1 MDLVQF
7 PKPVYVTEVRIIPL
21 GARVQADFPGG
32 VRLGATNPSKF
43 HIEFFVNDLGKPG
56 ASTFE
61 SLGNFEYNQNDCIHL
76 NCDIKDVRQIPTDGL
91 VLRGWYTTITLAVY
105 GTFTKGITEQIPVP
119 VPQPPPPVVVQPQPI
134 SIAVNVPVLIPT
146 ATTIDKTSID
156 IPVANWPQPI
166 ADEIAP
172 IAVAVQPHE
181 EYAAATATAAV
192 VVAPVY
198 VEEYEA
204 QPSYGVQPPTYY
216 EPGESLKKES
226 VRQVPAQ
233 PPLPPPAREI
243 RRRERSGSSES
254 DWDRDEQEELAA
266 AAVAAIA
273 RKRELEQRSP
283 DRLASHRA
291 SSREIS
297 SRNYSRSSSRERDYY
312 ARDRKRDWSSRS
324 PDYRHSRHSRSYDR
338 KRDKSR
344 DRRSPT
350 DKDSHECAKRPRTPP
365 SISPTRRPPRT
376 PPKPAPSPCE
386 SLDDTFKGT
395 GGSISSSKA
404 DYSHDG
410 SKGTTAKYHEKG
422 QPIRV
427 IDHSIDDRAPIVDKL
442 CGNATEPPSPAPTVV
457 DSQAE
462 SPSCIDDDAMSQGEP
477 FEPILSD
484 EEIGDEPEPPFDL
497 DYDDGEFDDI
507 MKSFVPGTSLLES
520 VDPLPNTAADTDGGR
535 ELDAVLR
542 FLQRIKMRGD
552 PLTAATFMAL
562 SADAKEQWVHTSE
575 HFIQMLLPVHNL
587 KFMRRNQVLRHII
600 DEYMDLLAA
609 WVRLGLAFDCA
620 LQQPQPGYK
629 IRHIKIGAR
638 MTELLCCDKTL
649 MEKLLYRQ
657 AFDVFSELLLLYE
670 QKYMALSIKLMLIKA
685 IYSCLDTKVGVDH
698 FLKEISG
705 ANGVGCQTTGYQQ
718 TLVALQLDPLTRVKF
733 ALKSLLRKV
742 TLYES
747 LQLIRE
753 TVTNMYVNDSY
764 NSEENLTTDVQLL
777 EITLKDV
784 WKAYT
789 VGSYSCTQPKR
800 FLPVSAKFELAKDG
814 TAQKSTECTFMA
826 YFIETALVH
835 SIFVLLAHERQLSES
850 LMHVCFAML
859 SALAA
864 TTSGLDLLMYNVDTV
879 NMLVKCLLNSD
890 LVGSCTGVD
899 EEKMVTDADELVPNG
914 EEQRGI
920 NLGLEIAYKVSYFL
934 SDFFYLV

>member
-105 GTFTKGITEQIPVP
+105 GTLTKGITEQIPIP
-119 VPQPPPPVVVQPQPI
+119 APQPPIVVVQQQPIAVTVNAPVQIITATIEKVPIEMPAANWPQPTEDIVPVVVQPR
-134 SIAVNVPVLIPT
+134 
-146 ATTIDKTSID
+146 
-156 IPVANWPQPI
+156 
-166 ADEIAP
+166 DEY
-172 IAVAVQPHE
+172 VAVVAPV
-181 EYAAATATAAV
+181 T
-192 VVAPVY
+192 VAPVY
-198 VEEYEA
+198 VEDYEA
-204 QPSYGVQPPTYY
+204 QPSYAVPPAAYY
-216 EPGESLKKES
+216 EPAESVKKEV

-233 PPLPPPAREI
+233 PPLPPPARDI
-243 RRRERSGSSES
+243 CRRERSGSSES

-266 AAVAAIA
+266 AA
-273 RKRELEQRSP
+273 RKRELERSP
-283 DRLASHRA
+283 DRPASHRA
-291 SSREIS
+291 TSRDVSSQ
-297 SRNYSRSSSRERDYY
+297 NYSRSSSRDRDYY

-344 DRRSPT
+344 DRRSPI

-386 SLDDTFKGT
+386 SLDDNFKAST
-395 GGSISSSKA
+395 SSTKS
-404 DYSHDG
+404 DYHHDA
-410 SKGTTAKYHEKG
+410 KVVTTKYHEKG

-427 IDHSIDDRAPIVDKL
+427 IDHSLDVRVTTTGDKL
-442 CGNATEPPSPAPTVV
+442 CAQQPPSPAPTVV

-462 SPSCIDDDAMSQGEP
+462 SPSGIDDDATSQGEP

-484 EEIGDEPEPPFDL
+484 EEIGDEPEPSFDM
-497 DYDDGEFDDI
+497 DYDDGEFDDVI
-507 MKSFVPGTSLLES
+507 KTFVPGTSILEAAAAFDMQL
-520 VDPLPNTAADTDGGR
+520 DPDSDGGGGR

-542 FLQRIKMRGD
+542 FLQRIRMRGD
-552 PLTAATFMAL
+552 PLTAGTFMEL
-562 SADAKEQWVHTSE
+562 SADGKEQWVHTSE
-575 HFIQMLLPVHNL
+575 HFIQLLLPVHNL
-587 KFMRRNQVLRHII
+587 KFMHRNQVLRTIVN
-600 DEYMDLLAA
+600 EYMDLLTA
-609 WVRLGLAFDCA
+609 WIRLGLAFECA

-638 MTELLCCDKTL
+638 MTELMCCDKTL
-649 MEKLLYRQ
+649 MAELLYRQ
-657 AFDVFSELLLLYE
+657 AFDVFAELLLLYE

-685 IYSCLDTKVGVDH
+685 IYSCLDSKVAIDH

-705 ANGVGCQTTGYQQ
+705 SQTTGYQQ
-718 TLVALQLDPLTRVKF
+718 TLMALQFDPLTRVKF
-733 ALKSLLRKV
+733 ALKALLKKV

-764 NSEENLTTDVQLL
+764 DAAENLATDVQLL
-777 EITLKDV
+777 EISLKDV
-784 WKAYT
+784 WTAYT
-789 VGSYSCTQPKR
+789 IGANSYTQPKR
-800 FLPVSAKFELAKDG
+800 FLPVSAKFELAKDV
-814 TAQKSTECTFMA
+814 AALKSTECTFMA

-835 SIFVLLAHERQLSES
+835 SIFVLLAHDGQLSES
-850 LMHVCFAML
+850 LVNVCYEML
-859 SALAA
+859 SALVA
-864 TTSGLDLLMYNVDTV
+864 TASGLDLMMCNVDTM
-879 NMLVKCLLNSD
+879 NMLVKCLLNSQISGD
-890 LVGSCTGVD
+890 AGD
-899 EEKMVTDADELVPNG
+899 EEKVETTLPADDELDIDG
-914 EEQRGI
+914 DEQRRI
-920 NLGLEIAYKVSYFL
+920 DLGMEIAYKVS
-934 SDFFYLV
+934 